1 MSDYLFYLLLGS
13 GAGAIIAA
21 LGLGLVVT
29 YQASGVVNFASGA
42 LATWSAYVYADLRRG
57 AYPFPIPGLPD
68 RYHFAEPL
76 GFGWA
81 FALAVLTSVVLG
93 LVAHLCI
100 FRPLR
105 NSPALAKVVA
115 SVGLVIVF
123 IALVERRF
131 GDTSSIRVEAILPRE
146 PVTLFADVT
155 VPRDGLWLCVVVAV
169 MAIAV
174 WSVSKFTRVGLAVRG
189 AAENERGAVLLGY
202 SPDRLALL
210 GWVASGVLTSIAA
223 ILASSQ
229 LQLTPMVFSLGFLVP
244 ALGSA
249 LLGAFS
255 RLGVTV
261 AAGLAIGMVQS
272 TFTKLQND
280 LDWFPDYGARDGLP
294 FVIIIVTMM
303 VFGERLPERGAA
315 SVGSLP
321 HVPHSRPTFVGSAV
335 PIGIGIVGMCFLG
348 PLWRGAFLST
358 AIAVV
363 IALSFVV
370 LTGFGGQASLG
381 HMAFAGIGGFV
392 LSRLA
397 TDYGI
402 PFPVAPLLASLAAM
416 LLGVVVGVPASRVRG
431 TNLAI
436 ITLAGG
442 VTVAEFVFKNPNII
456 GDISTGGAKVPNPA
470 LGSWDF
476 GLVFGTKTS
485 RPIFGLFVLAVT
497 VLIAFVVV
505 NIRRSGFG
513 RVLLAVRGNER
524 ASAAI
529 GIDVTRVKLLTY
541 AMSSWIAGIGGIL
554 IAYRFGSVS
563 ELSFGTFASLTAIAF
578 AYLGGISSVS
588 GAVLAGV
595 LTSSGVAFFG
605 IGRIFGQ
612 VGEWEVFVGGL
623 FLIIVA
629 VSNPEGIAGGIRT
642 WVDSRRRSRGSGFM
656 PPRLRK
662 IPSAP

>member
-1 MSDYLFYLLLGS
+1 
-13 GAGAIIAA
+13 
-21 LGLGLVVT
+21 
-29 YQASGVVNFASGA
+29 
-42 LATWSAYVYADLRRG
+42 
-57 AYPFPIPGLPD
+57 
-68 RYHFAEPL
+68 
-76 GFGWA
+76 
-81 FALAVLTSVVLG
+81 
-93 LVAHLCI
+93 
-100 FRPLR
+100 
-105 NSPALAKVVA
+105 VA

-123 IALVERRF
+123 ITLVQRRF
-131 GDTSSIRVEAILPRE
+131 TDASSMRVAAILPRE

-155 VPRDGLWLCVVVAV
+155 VPRDGLWLCGVVILIA
-169 MAIAV
+169 MAM
-174 WSVSKFTRVGLAVRG
+174 WSVSKFTRIGLAVRG
-189 AAENERGAVLLGY
+189 SAENERGAVLLGY
-202 SPDRLALL
+202 SPDRLAAL
-210 GWVASGVLTSIAA
+210 GWIVSTSLTSVVA

-244 ALGSA
+244 ALGAA

-255 RLGVTV
+255 RVWVTV
-261 AAGLAIGMVQS
+261 GAGLAIGMVQS

-280 LDWFPDYGARDGLP
+280 IDWFPDFGARDGLP
-294 FVIIIVTMM
+294 FLIIIITMM
-303 VFGERLPERGAA
+303 VFGERLPERG
-315 SVGSLP
+315 SVSTGALP
-321 HVPHSRPTFVGSAV
+321 HVPHSRPTIPNSAL
-335 PIGIGIVGMCFLG
+335 PIGIGIIGMCFLG

-397 TDYGI
+397 TDHGI
-402 PFPVAPLLASLAAM
+402 PFPLSPLLASLAAM
-416 LLGVVVGVPASRVRG
+416 ALGVVVGIPASRVRG

-442 VTVAEFVFKNPNII
+442 VTIAEFVFKNPNII

-470 LGSWDF
+470 IGQWDF

-497 VLIAFVVV
+497 VLLAFAVS

-529 GIDVTRVKLLTY
+529 GIDVTRVKLITY
-541 AMSSWIAGIGGIL
+541 AMSSWIAGVGGTL

-563 ELSFGTFASLTAIAF
+563 ELSFGTLASLTALAF
-578 AYLGGISSVS
+578 AYLGGITSVS
-588 GAVLAGV
+588 GAVVAGA
-595 LTSSGVAFFG
+595 LTSAGVAFYG
-605 IGRIFGQ
+605 LGRIFGQ
-612 VGEWEVFVGGL
+612 VGDWEVFVGGL
-623 FLIIVA
+623 FLIIVS
-629 VSNPEGIAGGIRT
+629 VSNPEGISGGVQS
-642 WVDSRRRSRGSGFM
+642 WLARRRNVDVELR
-656 PPRLRK
+656 PRQLRAFLRR
-662 IPSAP
+662 P